1 MRRLLRL
8 RHVVDVVPALSAVA
22 EVAAS
27 RTDLE
32 SFILRLTLQV
42 CIGLWLAH
50 FSLPDYFREE
60 GCPYWQIDMLGE
72 GRYYYKLYTWYRLL
86 RQYSPS

>member
-32 SFILRLTLQV
+32 SFILCLTLQV
-42 CIGLWLAH
+42 CTSVFWLAH
-50 FSLPDYFREE
+50 
-60 GCPYWQIDMLGE
+60 
-72 GRYYYKLYTWYRLL
+72 
-86 RQYSPS
+86 